1 MPSSPLPF
9 PPRKSLDADL
19 AVRHKH
25 LGVAGWLM
33 DHGAKADVKDKVR
46 WLWGGGLCV

>member
-1 MPSSPLPF
+1 M
-9 PPRKSLDADL
+9 
-19 AVRHKH
+19 RHKH

-46 WLWGGGLCV
+46 RQLAGWGLCVGKGREAQGLQQGTFSLG